1 MNKMPFV
8 DYIFVFKTCL
18 GSAENASCLDIA
30 FLGLCHFAGS
40 AFIEHVKWNFALH
53 KRCKDAQTTFTY
65 NSKWMSYITW
75 NICSVFFT
83 VYLNWIK
90 SIYVIEFIFCCRW
103 FRVEG
108 VGLRQV
114 LPTPKI
120 KYHLEVLILQELTV
134 EDSGVYVCIVNNT
147 VGSERVEVNLT
158 VRSPLGVNV
167 EPATQVIDLN
177 RQAVFTCSVVGWPV
191 ESTSWYK
198 NGYPLHVSHR

>member
-1 MNKMPFV
+1 M
-8 DYIFVFKTCL
+8 
-18 GSAENASCLDIA
+18 
-30 FLGLCHFAGS
+30 
-40 AFIEHVKWNFALH
+40 
-53 KRCKDAQTTFTY
+53 
-65 NSKWMSYITW
+65 
-75 NICSVFFT
+75 
-83 VYLNWIK
+83 
-90 SIYVIEFIFCCRW
+90 
-103 FRVEG
+103 EG

-114 LPTPKI
+114 LPTPKV

-167 EPATQVIDLN
+167 EPATQIIDLN
-177 RQAVFTCSVVGWPV
+177 RQAVFSCSVVGWPV

>member
-1 MNKMPFV
+1 MHLV
-8 DYIFVFKTCL
+8 WIL
-18 GSAENASCLDIA
+18 
-30 FLGLCHFAGS
+30 HFWDCV
-40 AFIEHVKWNFALH
+40 ILQALH
-53 KRCKDAQTTFTY
+53 LLNTWNETLLYTKGVKMHKQHSHIIQNGWVTERKIYIQYF
-65 NSKWMSYITW
+65 SQFQGKWMHKTW
-75 NICSVFFT
+75 KWPI
-83 VYLNWIK
+83 YLNWIK

>member
-1 MNKMPFV
+1 MKLTDRLKSMKSMYV
-8 DYIFVFKTCL
+8 I
-18 GSAENASCLDIA
+18 
-30 FLGLCHFAGS
+30 
-40 AFIEHVKWNFALH
+40 
-53 KRCKDAQTTFTY
+53 
-65 NSKWMSYITW
+65 
-75 NICSVFFT
+75 VFF
-83 VYLNWIK
+83 
-90 SIYVIEFIFCCRW
+90 FCCRW